1 MKAFLINRY
10 LTRGLR
16 SVLTLAAVVVV
27 AGAMTAALT
36 RLSQAGASRIK
47 CALDWW
53 VGTRIVEN
61 PLRSAFC
68 AMRVNVS

>member
-1 MKAFLINRY
+1 MIPARTARRSLIDF
-10 LTRGLR
+10 
-16 SVLTLAAVVVV
+16 V